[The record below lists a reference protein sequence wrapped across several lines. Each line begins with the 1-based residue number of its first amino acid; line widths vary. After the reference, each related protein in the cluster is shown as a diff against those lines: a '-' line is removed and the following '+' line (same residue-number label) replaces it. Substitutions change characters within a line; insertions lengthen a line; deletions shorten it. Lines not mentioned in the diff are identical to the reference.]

1 MAAGEEVGA
10 ETDIGVAEGVSI
22 TVGVGI
28 CNSSLSNFDLD
39 FDMVQI
45 ANVPKD
51 GHVAV

>member
-28 CNSSLSNFDLD
+28 CNSSLSD
-39 FDMVQI
+39 FNNAQI